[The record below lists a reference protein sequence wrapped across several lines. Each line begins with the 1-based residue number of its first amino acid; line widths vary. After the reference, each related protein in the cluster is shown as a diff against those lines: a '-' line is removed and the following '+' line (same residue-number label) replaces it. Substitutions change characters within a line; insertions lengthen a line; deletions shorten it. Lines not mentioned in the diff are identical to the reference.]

1 MSVGVITT
9 SIEQHATYT
18 RRASVAASGNGLISS
33 RSRRLSKLQLNQPCK
48 HVSLSSLNGDVLHEI
63 VSYLRGRDALN
74 LSLTTRRVHDFA
86 IHRVASRLVC
96 RTAADLRRIHEYVL
110 DGQPKAAVFLRSLSI
125 MGSTFIDRPWQDDP
139 NWAFPETTYEYSLAP
154 LVGDILEAAQGL
166 THLLLE
172 HYAPLA
178 QHDPRVGPAIAS
190 MSRLGTLELCQ
201 VGPDSLTVFQTL
213 RSRPHHLRVSTVH
226 TSGPSEAKQVLDF
239 VHEALAAVSSVQ
251 ELHVLDLDVSAINC
265 RPFTVNLEPRVDP
278 IPLPYV
284 HSLSIHWLSQL
295 VDVATL
301 FPNLA
306 VFEQHIN
313 SFQLLRPAGKP
324 LRRLSATELRI
335 QDSPTQQVHMLHL
348 RRYPR
353 DLQSFLRTI
362 GATSPVGLS
371 LHAFIDTS
379 LWLRYW
385 EQLKDTAP
393 RLRFLDVHCH
403 TWNRIPQAGW
413 VGRFIQSLRGYSLVC
428 IRIILPQPPAPGADS
443 ATWADEDVQA
453 LAELPDRLPQ
463 MIPTLR
469 YVAWAAKRGTSDY
482 EWFEDAYDCAC
493 AEYKWYRVVEGH
505 GGVPRPVAISAG
517 DGERVRRFML
527 QSDPETI
534 TRIDPD
540 AILETTG
547 RSSTLEY

>member
-1 MSVGVITT
+1 MST
-9 SIEQHATYT
+9 EQHATYT
-18 RRASVAASGNGLISS
+18 RRASVAASGDGLIYA
-33 RSRRLSKLQLNQPCK
+33 RPRRLSRLQLNQPLK
-48 HVSLSSLNGDVLHEI
+48 YPSLSSLNGDVLHEI
-63 VSYLRGRDALN
+63 VSYLRGRDALS

-96 RTAADLRRIHEYVL
+96 RTAFDLRRIHKYLLE
-110 DGQPKAAVFLRSLSI
+110 GQPKPAVFLRSLSI

-154 LVGDILEAAQGL
+154 LVGDILEASQGL

-178 QHDPRVGPAIAS
+178 RHDSRVGPAVAS

-201 VGPDSLTVFQTL
+201 VDPDSLTVFQTL
-213 RSRPHHLRVSTVH
+213 RSRPRHLRVSTVH
-226 TSGPSEAKQVLDF
+226 TAGQSEARQVLDF
-239 VHEALAAVSSVQ
+239 MHDALAAVSSIKQ
-251 ELHVLDLDVSAINC
+251 LHVLDLDVSAINC
-265 RPFTVNLEPRVDP
+265 RPFTVPLEPRPDP

-284 HSLSIHWLSQL
+284 HSLSIHWLTQL
-295 VDVATL
+295 VDVAAL
-301 FPNLA
+301 FPNLT

-313 SFQLLRPAGKP
+313 SFQLERPIGKP
-324 LRRLSATELRI
+324 LRRLSATELRM

-371 LHAFIDTS
+371 LHAFVDTS

-403 TWNRIPQAGW
+403 TWNRTPQAGW
-413 VGRFIQSLRGYSLVC
+413 VGRFIESLRGYSLVC
-428 IRIILPQPPAPGADS
+428 IRLILPQPPAPGADN
-443 ATWADEDVQA
+443 AKWADEDVLA

-463 MIPTLR
+463 IMPSLR
-469 YVAWAAKRGTSDY
+469 YVAWAAKRGTSEY
-482 EWFEDAYDCAC
+482 EWFEDGYDCAY
-493 AEYKWYRVVEGH
+493 AEYKWYRVVEDNGA
-505 GGVPRPVAISAG
+505 RKPVTVSAG
-517 DGERVRRFML
+517 EGERVRRYL
-527 QSDPETI
+527 LNSSLETI
-534 TRIDPD
+534 TNID
-540 AILETTG
+540 AIALMETIG
-547 RSSTLEY
+547 GPITLEY